1 MLESKVE
8 ITKRLQTEGRW
19 DEASRHRDEVR
30 QKFRTEGA
38 TRAEANERAWEA
50 MAEKY
55 PPNRDPQ
62 EPVDGHHEGEPGET
76 NALPADVGAGADF
89 SADVQWVY
97 MNYHSVVIADGGGR
111 PRCDFSRA
119 ASPPP
124 GSGAVGLMAWAAD
137 NRTGFFKDL
146 LPKIVN
152 TDEADEEDLVRQ
164 EKKSIAEIKSV
175 LNRMNEGFQRQ
186 MVEDA
191 PAAVKEAVCSSLSD
205 WKRSHGAT
213 LPAEALFSLDAAVM
227 RLGTRLVAAS
237 SAVADV

>member
-19 DEASRHRDEVR
+19 DEASRYRDEVR
-30 QKFRTEGA
+30 QKFRTEDA

-55 PPNRDPQ
+55 PPNRDLQ
-62 EPVDGHHEGEPGET
+62 EPVDGHREGEPGET
-76 NALPADVGAGADF
+76 NAFPADVGAGADF

-97 MNYHSVVIADGGGR
+97 ANFTRVVVCGPGK
-111 PRCDFSRA
+111 PSRCEFSRA
-119 ASPPP
+119 TTPPP
-124 GSGAVGLMAWAAD
+124 SSGAVGLMEWAAD

-152 TDEADEEDLVRQ
+152 TDEADEDVLVRQ
-164 EKKSIAEIKSV
+164 EKKSIAEIRSI

-191 PAAVKEAVCSSLSD
+191 PAAVKEAVCNSLFD
-205 WKRSHGAT
+205 WKRSHGTA
-213 LPAEALFSLDAAVM
+213 LPAEALSSLDAAVM
-227 RLGTRLVAAS
+227 SLGTRLVAAS